1 MRISG
6 RVHEADTHHCNKK
19 NRLKSA
25 IPTGASCGVL
35 REFLSRRFLVFPSE
49 LYTQQAAR
57 YRIHLGMKPVQNQVS
72 DIIQRDGRLT
82 GDFFSVRGFH
92 GMQGLFRALCFAGT
106 EYRRKAI
113 LQYLFARGRNVRIR
127 YRLISCIF

>member
-82 GDFFSVRGFH
+82 GDFFSVRGFQ
-92 GMQGLFRALCFAGT
+92 GMWGCFA
-106 EYRRKAI
+106 RFA
-113 LQYLFARGRNVRIR
+113 LQGQSIGKKYLR
-127 YRLISCIF
+127 YLSA